1 MLIGNDDAW
10 FMKVNA
16 SGDSVN
22 SAVFGGS
29 GYDYMQDVL
38 EQNPSTYILLFDGN
52 STDNGFA
59 GGPGNFD
66 VWIKGYNFSTGL
78 SSGLP
83 FGGSGN
89 DFAKRITSKNT
100 GGYIFTGNSFSSDG
114 NLPGNYGSCDIWI
127 MSLQSNLSVA
137 WSKHFGG
144 SGDDRAIAAYQLA
157 DGNIM
162 VFGNTQSNDHDVHDN
177 NGLNDVFVMKLNSL
191 GDTIWTRT
199 YGGSATDYILEA
211 RYINDTAFALIGVSN
226 CNNGDFVFRER
237 SIPYFGFFYV
247 IDENGDF
254 VTCGSLNTM
263 DDTEMIFSDVI
274 VKSPDH
280 AMAFGVTYT
289 DSIYNCSDVYQGGAD
304 IALVDFDG
312 VANVNPY
319 LAGGSLD
326 DGVNFDNEEYVKA
339 VEINTNQY
347 AFCTNT
353 RSTTLAPDFH
363 GVMDVWLS
371 FIEVQHVSVPEAEVL
386 QINVHPNPAENI
398 VIVDNIKYGDVS
410 QYEIL
415 DIQGKLLLHGQYN
428 EDGIDISGLE
438 EGMYLL
444 KIQCGNTTG
453 ITQIVKQ

>member
-1 MLIGNDDAW
+1 MTDT
-10 FMKVNA
+10 
-16 SGDSVN
+16 
-22 SAVFGGS
+22 
-29 GYDYMQDVL
+29 
-38 EQNPSTYILLFDGN
+38 TYVLLFEGN

-59 GGPGNFD
+59 GGAGSFD
-66 VWIKGYNFSTGL
+66 VWIKGYNFSTGI

-89 DFAKRITSKNT
+89 DFAERITAKNS

-114 NLPGNYGSCDIWI
+114 NLTGNYGSSDIWI

-144 SGDDRAIAAYQLA
+144 SGDDRGIAAYQLA

-162 VFGNTQSNDHDVHDN
+162 IFGNTQSSDHDVN
-177 NGLNDVFVMKLNSL
+177 NQHGINDVFVIKLNSL
-191 GDTIWTRT
+191 GDTLWTKT
-199 YGGSATDYILEA
+199 YGGTGADYILDA
-211 RYINDTAFALIGVSN
+211 KYVDDTTFVLVGVSN
-226 CNNGDFVFRER
+226 SSDGDFVFRDKL
-237 SIPYFGFFYV
+237 IPYSGFYYV
-247 IDENGDF
+247 IDENGNYVF
-254 VTCGSLNTM
+254 GGSLGTM
-263 DDTEMIFSDVI
+263 DETEMMFSDVI
-274 VKSPDH
+274 IESPYH

-289 DSIYNCSDVYQGGAD
+289 DSIYNCSDIYQGGGD
-304 IALVDFDG
+304 ICLVDFNG
-312 VANVNPY
+312 MSSVNPY
-319 LAGGSLD
+319 LAGGAND
-326 DGVNFDNEEYVKA
+326 DGVNFDMEEYVKA
-339 VEINTNQY
+339 AKINTNQY

-371 FIEVQHVSVPEAEVL
+371 FIEVQHVSVPEAEVF

-398 VIVDNIKYGDVS
+398 VFVDNVKYGDVS

-438 EGMYLL
+438 KGMYLL
-444 KIQCGNTTG
+444 KIKSGNSTG